1 MNLKILNKLEDMFK
15 TSPQILRD
23 DHKLRQSI
31 QGMFN
36 VWVED
41 VSFTNT
47 GELVDKIDDRVLEKY
62 LSKVWQSDTKKFKHS
77 GLALVDE
84 INNLRPRSVL
94 DVGCGYNEFK
104 SSINNL
110 IGIDPYNNH
119 ADIKVSILDYHP
131 SETFD
136 VVMCLGSINF
146 GSTDK
151 ILKELEHIVK
161 LTAPGGKI
169 YFRVNPGLKHIPIES
184 NWISFYE
191 WSPTFI
197 INCADFLKVNVL
209 DLRNDS
215 KERIYFVW
223 SKN

>member
-1 MNLKILNKLEDMFK
+1 MNLKILNTLEDMFK

-62 LSKVWQSDTKKFKHS
+62 FSKVWQSDTKKYKHS

-84 INNLRPRSVL
+84 INNLKPRSVL

-104 SSINNL
+104 GKIDNL
-110 IGIDPYNNH
+110 IGIDPYNSH
-119 ADIKVSILDYHP
+119 ADIKVGILDYYP

-151 ILKELEHIVK
+151 ILKELEHIVE
-161 LTAPGGKI
+161 LTAPAGKI
-169 YFRVNPGLKHIPIES
+169 YFRVNPGLKHVPTEPS
-184 NWISFYE
+184 WISFYE
-191 WSPTFI
+191 WTPTFI
-197 INCADFLKVNVL
+197 INCADFLKVDVL
-209 DLRNDS
+209 DLRNDY
-215 KERIYFVW
+215 KERMYFVW
-223 SKN
+223 SK

>member
-1 MNLKILNKLEDMFK
+1 MNLKILDTLEDMFK

-41 VSFTNT
+41 VSFDNT
-47 GELVDKIDDRVLEKY
+47 GELVNKIDDKVLEKY
-62 LSKVWQSDTKKFKHS
+62 FSNVWQSETKKYKHS

-84 INNLRPRSVL
+84 INSLRPRSVL

-104 SSINNL
+104 GKIDNL

-119 ADIKVSILDYHP
+119 ADIKVSILDFRP

-151 ILKELEHIVK
+151 ILKELERIVE
-161 LTAPGGKI
+161 LTTPGGKI
-169 YFRVNPGLKHIPIES
+169 YFRVNPGLKHVPTES
-184 NWISFYE
+184 TWISFYE
-191 WSPTFI
+191 WTPTFI
-197 INCADFLKVNVL
+197 INCADFLKVDVL
-209 DLRNDS
+209 DLRNDY
-215 KERIYFVW
+215 KERMYFVW